1 MRFLVEDNSMA
12 VITGAGAEYGDPRE
26 KHIFMIHSDSQTFIR
41 CFCLYVGIFMEYYFY
56 KQIQSFISILPS
68 FHFSLSW
75 CHHGEDTRD
84 QTHQRLSPSTH
95 ADDS

>member
-1 MRFLVEDNSMA
+1 MA

-26 KHIFMIHSDSQTFIR
+26 KTNSLFIQIHKPNLYQMFLP
-41 CFCLYVGIFMEYYFY
+41 LYVGIFMEYYFY
-56 KQIQSFISILPS
+56 KQIQSFISILRS
-68 FHFSLSW
+68 SHFSLSW
-75 CHHGEDTRD
+75 RHHGEDTRD